1 MCYLEPCKGPALPLM
16 PLKGPCSK
24 LATKIF
30 PQMAAWCTGQNLTRP
45 IRHYPTPIRHMGRH
59 FKRTLTP
66 HPIYPTPIRHK
77 VSPTQGYS
85 VNYCQILSDD
95 LSDTVGYCRILS
107 DTVRYCRILSD
118 TVGYCRI
125 LSDTVGYS
133 RIQSDTVGYCQIVCQ
148 VDLAGLKVK
157 VLSFP

>member
-66 HPIYPTPIRHK
+66 HPIYPTPIRHLSDTRFPLHRAI
-77 VSPTQGYS
+77 VLTTVRYCRMI
-85 VNYCQILSDD
+85 CQI
-95 LSDTVGYCRILS
+95 LSDTVGYCQ
-107 DTVRYCRILSD
+107 ILSD